1 MSCLH
6 TINKTPDSKLL
17 PLCVSVLKPGDG
29 ILFIE
34 DGIYHCAMT
43 NLDTKIDT
51 DIRVFTLQ
59 EDAAARGMLKRNLA
73 NIEFL
78 NYRGF
83 VELCCKYDK
92 IVSWF

>member
-6 TINKTPDSKLL
+6 TISKSPDSKLL

-34 DGIYHCAMT
+34 DGIYHCAIAH
-43 NLDTKIDT
+43 LDAKFDANIP
-51 DIRVFTLQ
+51 VFALQ
-59 EDAAARGMLKRNLA
+59 EDAAARGMSERNLA
-73 NIEFL
+73 NIAFL
-78 NYRGF
+78 NYDGF